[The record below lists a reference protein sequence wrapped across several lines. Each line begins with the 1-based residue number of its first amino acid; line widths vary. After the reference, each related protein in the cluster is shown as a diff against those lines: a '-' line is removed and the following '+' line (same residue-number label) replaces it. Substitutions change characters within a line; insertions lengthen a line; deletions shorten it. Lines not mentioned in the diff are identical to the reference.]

1 MYKSYSRAWQL
12 FLQFTKGYSIP
23 IYGLLENQFMEF
35 ISYLY
40 LSGLAPATI
49 HLHVSGVRANLH
61 WWGLNRF
68 QDSFV
73 IKMMLKDMSAK
84 HREPDI

>member
-1 MYKSYSRAWQL
+1 
-12 FLQFTKGYSIP
+12 
-23 IYGLLENQFMEF
+23 MEF
-35 ISYLY
+35 ISYLS

-49 HLHVSGVRANLH
+49 HLHISGVRANLH

-73 IKMMLKDMSAK
+73 IKMMLKDVSAK
-84 HREPDI
+84 HREPDIQLPITRDLGTDVLGTSLHSWGSLFDSDVH